1 MDRVQKQVKRDEVL
15 DLLAELSVKDKSKR
29 KHILEN
35 RIYYFGNYDE
45 ALDAEFPDLKLKGP
59 NTLQAKIIEAWDNPD
74 YKIFTLVGANRIG
87 KTLMGIVLAICA
99 MAGKWLWNGQPM
111 YFNHS
116 KPRKIRYIGQDW
128 EEHIKTVVEKGLLEW
143 WPKERSVETKKNNQG
158 IRAQWVD
165 KESGSELI
173 IMSNKQDSG
182 THEGWEG
189 DLVIYDEP
197 PKRDIFIANSR
208 GLVDRVGRQVFCM
221 TLLKEAWVHRE
232 VIKRMTPE
240 GLPDPVVFNVTGEIY
255 DNVGF
260 GLTMEGVEDFAKTLR
275 PDEREA
281 RLHGKPSYLSGL
293 IFPRFDRQLHVKE
306 RFKGG
311 IPLDWPVDVA
321 IDWHPSKGWAVLF
334 MATDTL
340 NRKWI
345 INEFFVKAN
354 YKWVAEEIVRIIRK
368 GSLRVD
374 EPILIDPLAKSGSQ
388 SDIDEETVYDKLEN
402 ELIRYGYYLMPA
414 SKDQNSGIDIIN
426 EYLMTESEE
435 PAYFIF
441 RDCPIS
447 VKHHEDWMWVDG
459 KPASEGEDMCENAY
473 RIMLRNTQ
481 YRAVNRKSGGSQA
494 SANWKIA

>member
-1 MDRVQKQVKRDEVL
+1 
-15 DLLAELSVKDKSKR
+15 
-29 KHILEN
+29 
-35 RIYYFGNYDE
+35 
-45 ALDAEFPDLKLKGP
+45 
-59 NTLQAKIIEAWDNPD
+59 
-74 YKIFTLVGANRIG
+74 
-87 KTLMGIVLAICA
+87 
-99 MAGKWLWNGQPM
+99 
-111 YFNHS
+111 
-116 KPRKIRYIGQDW
+116 
-128 EEHIKTVVEKGLLEW
+128 
-143 WPKERSVETKKNNQG
+143 
-158 IRAQWVD
+158 
-165 KESGSELI
+165 
-173 IMSNKQDSG
+173 
-182 THEGWEG
+182 
-189 DLVIYDEP
+189 
-197 PKRDIFIANSR
+197 
-208 GLVDRVGRQVFCM
+208 
-221 TLLKEAWVHRE
+221 
-232 VIKRMTPE
+232 MTPE

-368 GSLRVD
+368 DSLRVD